1 MNVNVIDSL
10 VLCSKG
16 VSIPKEILST
26 EQEENIKKELQAK
39 PFSPPNSIQKKVEF
53 SIYRE
58 SKKKLYVPRFY
69 ALNWLNNHPD
79 KTIHVKNIE
88 TSTLQES
95 VKIDI
100 DFKGDLRPYQENI
113 VDTYVK
119 EAERSGCGLLEIP
132 CGRGKTV
139 MALNIISQLKK
150 KTIVIVHKEFLLN
163 QWVERI
169 QQFLPDATIGR
180 IQGQTIDIEGKDIV
194 LGMLQSLSMKEYD
207 SSIFKGFG
215 LTIVDECHHISA
227 EVFSRSLFKIVTENM
242 LGLSATMDRKD
253 NMTSVFKLFLGNVVY
268 KEKRQGDDKVNVR
281 ALHYNVEDEDYSQV
295 VYNFKGQTHYS
306 IMIKKLCEF
315 NPRTEFILKVLKD
328 LLNEDGNENQH
339 IMILAHNKSVLK
351 YLHDAIEHR
360 NIASVGYYVGG
371 MKEKD
376 LKISESKKVII
387 ATYAM
392 AEEALDIK
400 TLSTLILATPKTDV
414 TQAVGRILRIKHD
427 KPIVL
432 DIVDQHAVFQ
442 NQWTKRRRFYSKCNY
457 KIQEIDSLEYHK
469 NFEKWNI
476 IYSPDTGRSRN
487 RIKKPSLLN
496 ANRCL
501 IKIDTKGL

>member
-1 MNVNVIDSL
+1 MNINIIDNL

-16 VSIPKEILST
+16 VSIPKDLLSP
-26 EQEENIKKELQAK
+26 EQEIQIKSELMAK
-39 PFSPPNSIQKKVEF
+39 PFSLPGAIQKKVEF
-53 SIYRE
+53 PIYRE

-69 ALNWLNNHPD
+69 VLNWLNNHPD
-79 KTIHVKNIE
+79 KKIHTHNIKISSLQQCEKIQNIE
-88 TSTLQES
+88 
-95 VKIDI
+95 
-100 DFKGDLRPYQENI
+100 FKGDLRPYQINI
-113 VDTYVK
+113 VNTYLEESK
-119 EAERSGCGLLEIP
+119 KSGCGLLEIP

-169 QQFLPDATIGR
+169 QQFIPNASIGR
-180 IQGQTIDIEGKDIV
+180 IQGQIIDIDGKDIV
-194 LGMLQSLSMKEYD
+194 IGMLQSLSMKDYD
-207 SSIFKGFG
+207 TSLFKGFG

-242 LGLSATMDRKD
+242 LGLSATMERKD
-253 NMTSVFKLFLGNVVY
+253 KMTSVFKLFLGNVIY
-268 KEKRQGDDKVNVR
+268 KEKREGDDKVNVR
-281 ALHYNVEDEDYSQV
+281 ALHYKVDDEEYSEV

-306 IMIKKLCEF
+306 VMIKKLCEF

-328 LLNEDGNENQH
+328 LLNEEGNENQH
-339 IMILAHNKSVLK
+339 IMILAHNKSLLK

-360 NIASVGYYVGG
+360 KIASVGYYVGG

-376 LKISESKKVII
+376 LKITETKKVII

-432 DIVDQHAVFQ
+432 DIVDQHDVFQ
-442 NQWTKRRRFYSKCNY
+442 NQWTKRRRFYTKCNY
-457 KIQEIDSLEYHK
+457 KIQEIESNEYH
-469 NFEKWNI
+469 NAFEKWNV
-476 IYSPDTGRSRN
+476 IYSQETGRSRN

-496 ANRCL
+496 HGCL
-501 IKIDTKGL
+501 IKIKTDK